1 MWQAQLDW
9 DSVAEIRGK
18 EGGNWVELGISIE
31 ILRVWESPTL
41 ARFQIGSEMWVLQFM
56 IEIIN
61 RSHNFAIKGYWVAK

>member
-31 ILRVWESPTL
+31 ILRVWESQSL
-41 ARFQIGSEMWVLQFM
+41 ARFQIGREMCVLQFM
-56 IEIIN
+56 MVIIKW
-61 RSHNFAIKGYWVAK
+61 SHNLEIRGYWVAK